1 MAHATEAPPGSLV
14 GHYQLLSQ
22 VGAGGMGV
30 VFKAFD
36 TKLERTVALKFLAP
50 TCGVDD
56 RERLLRE
63 ARSASA
69 LDHKNIASIHAV
81 EETDNGQLFIVMAYY
96 DGESLAERMS
106 RTCFSPA
113 EAFPIVHQIAEG
125 LQHAHLHNLIH
136 RDIKPSNVILPTEG
150 EAKIVDFG
158 LARLLSADA
167 PTQSRSLAGTLSY
180 MSPEQ
185 FEGRAVDARTDIWS
199 LGVVAYQL
207 LTNSLPFFGENPAAL
222 IRAVLRRDPAID
234 TLPDEWQLVLQRALS
249 KNVESRY
256 QTCTELLCDLEA
268 AQKLAQ
274 YGKPEQIT
282 PASSHRIQLVG
293 ENRRP
298 KRLQFLRT
306 PRRALLAFA
315 FAILTVAFGILGL
328 QQWPRLGI
336 RPEALQNTVAYESYL
351 RGLELLAR
359 YDKPENLD
367 AAMQAFEHTTKAD
380 PRFALAFAALGESYW
395 NKYLLDPDQNWID
408 RATAA
413 CKRATEINNQLPA
426 VYVTLGRIH
435 DGTGRHELALQEFQ
449 RALDLD
455 HKDAD
460 ALLGLADS
468 YARVGR
474 SQEAEDTYKRAAA
487 MRPENWS
494 GHYRLGSFYF
504 QQGRFEEAEYQFR
517 KVIELTPDNA
527 QAHSSLGIALMQR
540 TLLDEAETEL
550 KKSIDLRPTYFA
562 FSNLGLVYFTQKHWA
577 DAVTMLNA
585 ALKLNR
591 NDFRVWANL
600 AVAYEWLNQNT
611 KAAEAFREELARLEP
626 IAKLRP
632 EDSSLQCELALLYSK
647 QHLRQKTISGVQAAL
662 AQTPQDAEVL
672 SCAGESY
679 LNLGDRSQALNYV
692 AKALEKGLPVRD
704 LEQNPT
710 LHNLLSDPALRVPG
724 TPSVARTDP
733 R

>member
-1 MAHATEAPPGSLV
+1 MAHATEAPPGTLV

-36 TKLERTVALKFLAP
+36 IKLERTVALKFLAP
-50 TCGVDD
+50 TSGMDD

-106 RTCFSPA
+106 RSCFLPA
-113 EAFPIVHQIAEG
+113 EVFPIVHQIAEG
-125 LQHAHLHNLIH
+125 LQHAHLHSLIH
-136 RDIKPSNVILPTEG
+136 RDIKPSNIILPIEG

-158 LARLLSADA
+158 LARLLSSDA

-185 FEGRAVDARTDIWS
+185 LDGRAVDARTDIWS

-207 LTNSLPFFGENPAAL
+207 LTNTLPFSGQNPGEV
-222 IRAVLRRDPAID
+222 IRAVQRRNPALE
-234 TLPDEWQLVLQRALS
+234 TVPDEWQLVLQRALS
-249 KNVESRY
+249 KNVDSRY
-256 QTCTELLCDLEA
+256 QSCTELLCDLDA
-268 AQKLAQ
+268 VQKLAQ
-274 YGKPEQIT
+274 YGMPEQVT
-282 PASSHRIQLVG
+282 PASEHRVHLIG
-293 ENRRP
+293 EKRKP
-298 KRLQFLRT
+298 KWFRFLPT
-306 PRRALLAFA
+306 PRRAVVAFA
-315 FAILTVAFGILGL
+315 FALLIVAFGTVGRQQLSRQGL
-328 QQWPRLGI
+328 RLEGS
-336 RPEALQNTVAYESYL
+336 QGTVAYESYL
-351 RGLELLAR
+351 RGLDLLAR

-367 AAMQAFEHTTKAD
+367 AAVQAFESTTKAD

-395 NKYLLDPDQNWID
+395 NKYVLDPDQKWID
-408 RATAA
+408 GATAA
-413 CKRATEINNQLPA
+413 CKRATEINDQLPA

-435 DGTGRHELALQEFQ
+435 DGTGKHELALQEFQ

-455 HKDAD
+455 HRNAD

-504 QQGRFEEAEYQFR
+504 QQGRFEEAENQFR

-527 QAHSSLGIALMQR
+527 QAYSGLGTALLQR
-540 TLLDEAETEL
+540 TRSNEAEVWL
-550 KKSIDLRPTYFA
+550 KKSIELRPTYFA
-562 FSNLGLVYFTQKHWA
+562 YSNLGLVYFAQKRWA

-585 ALKLNR
+585 ALKLSR

-600 AVAYEWLNQNT
+600 AMSYEWLSQHSQ
-611 KAAEAFREELARLEP
+611 AAEAFREELIRLEP
-626 IAKLRP
+626 IARLRP
-632 EDSSLQCELALLYSK
+632 EDSSLQCELGLLYSK
-647 QHLRQKTISGVQAAL
+647 QHLRNKAIPLVQAAL
-662 AQTPQDAEVL
+662 AQNPQDADVL
-672 SCAGESY
+672 TCAGESY
-679 LNLGDRSQALNYV
+679 YSLGDRSRALRYL
-692 AKALEKGLPVRD
+692 AKAIDNGLPIRE
-704 LEQNPT
+704 LEQNPILRT
-710 LHNLLSDPALRVPG
+710 LLSDPALR
-724 TPSVARTDP
+724 SVSATRSINAES

>member
-50 TCGVDD
+50 TCGTDD

-81 EETDNGQLFIVMAYY
+81 EENDNGQLFIVMAYY

-106 RTCFSPA
+106 RICFLPA
-113 EAFPIVHQIAEG
+113 EVFPIVRQIAEG

-136 RDIKPSNVILPTEG
+136 RDIKPSNVILPIEG

-158 LARLLSADA
+158 LARLVSADA
-167 PTQSRSLAGTLSY
+167 ATQSRSLAGTLSY

-185 FEGRAVDARTDIWS
+185 LEGRAVDARTDIWS

-207 LTNSLPFFGENPAAL
+207 LTNNLPFRGENPAAV
-222 IRAVLRRDPAID
+222 IRAVLRGDPAIES
-234 TLPDEWQLVLQRALS
+234 LPDEWQLVLQRALS
-249 KNVESRY
+249 KNVGSRY
-256 QTCTELLCDLEA
+256 QSCTELLRDLDA
-268 AQKLAQ
+268 AQKLAEHDQ
-274 YGKPEQIT
+274 REQIT
-282 PASSHRIQLVG
+282 LAFDHRVQPVG
-293 ENRRP
+293 EMRKPRCFRFLHTQRP
-298 KRLQFLRT
+298 TILAAVL
-306 PRRALLAFA
+306 ALM
-315 FAILTVAFGILGL
+315 IVASGMVGL
-328 QQWPRLGI
+328 QQWSHRGI
-336 RPEALQNTVAYESYL
+336 RRTVSRNSVAYESYL
-351 RGLELLAR
+351 RGLDLLAR

-367 AAMQAFEHTTKAD
+367 AAIQSFEGTTKAD
-380 PRFALAFAALGESYW
+380 PLFSLAFAALGESYW
-395 NKYLLDPDQNWID
+395 NKYLLDPDRKWID
-408 RATAA
+408 GATAA
-413 CKRATEINNQLPA
+413 CKRATEINDQLPA

-435 DGTGRHELALQEFQ
+435 DGTGKHELALQEFQ

-455 HKDAD
+455 HRNAD

-494 GHYRLGSFYF
+494 GPYRLGSFYF
-504 QQGRFEEAEYQFR
+504 QQGRFEEAENQFR

-527 QAHSSLGIALMQR
+527 QAHSGLGTALLQR
-540 TLLDEAETEL
+540 TRSDEAEAEL
-550 KKSIDLRPTYFA
+550 KKSIELRPTYFA
-562 FSNLGLVYFTQKHWA
+562 YSNLGLVYFAQKRWA

-585 ALKLNR
+585 ALKLSR

-600 AVAYEWLNQNT
+600 AVSYEWLSQHSQ
-611 KAAEAFREELARLEP
+611 AAEAYREELIRLEP
-626 IAKLRP
+626 IARLRP
-632 EDSSLQCELALLYSK
+632 EDSSLQCELGLLYSK
-647 QHLRQKTISGVQAAL
+647 QHLRNKAIPLVQAAL
-662 AQTPQDAEVL
+662 AQTPQDADVL
-672 SCAGESY
+672 TCAGESY
-679 LNLGDRSQALNYV
+679 YNLGDRLRALRYLAEAIDN
-692 AKALEKGLPVRD
+692 GLPIRE

-710 LHNLLSDPALRVPG
+710 LRILLSDPALQ
-724 TPSVARTDP
+724 SVFASRSINAKS

>member
-50 TCGVDD
+50 TCGTDD

-81 EETDNGQLFIVMAYY
+81 EEDDNGQLFIVMAYY
-96 DGESLAERMS
+96 QGESLAERMS
-106 RTCFSPA
+106 RISFLPA
-113 EAFPIVHQIAEG
+113 EVFPIVRQIAEG
-125 LQHAHLHNLIH
+125 LQYAHLHNLIH
-136 RDIKPSNVILPTEG
+136 RDIKPSNVILPIEG

-158 LARLLSADA
+158 LARLVSADA
-167 PTQSRSLAGTLSY
+167 ATQSRSLAGTLSY

-185 FEGRAVDARTDIWS
+185 LNGRAVDARTDIWS

-207 LTNSLPFFGENPAAL
+207 LTNTLPFSGENPGAV
-222 IRAVLRRDPAID
+222 IRAVLRRNPAIE
-234 TLPDEWQLVLQRALS
+234 TLPDEWQLILQRALS

-256 QTCTELLCDLEA
+256 QSCTQLLCDLDGV
-268 AQKLAQ
+268 QKLAQ
-274 YGKPEQIT
+274 YGTAEQVT
-282 PASSHRIQLVG
+282 PACEHRVQLVG
-293 ENRRP
+293 EKRKP
-298 KRLQFLRT
+298 KRFRFLLT
-306 PRRALLAFA
+306 PRRAILASAFA
-315 FAILTVAFGILGL
+315 LLIAAFGIVER
-328 QQWPRLGI
+328 QQWSRQGI
-336 RPEALQNTVAYESYL
+336 RLEGSQDTVAYESYL
-351 RGLELLAR
+351 RGLDLLAR

-367 AAMQAFEHTTKAD
+367 AAIQVLERTTKVD

-395 NKYLLDPDQNWID
+395 NKYVLDPDQKWID
-408 RATAA
+408 GATAA
-413 CKRATEINNQLPA
+413 CKRATEINDQLPA

-435 DGTGRHELALQEFQ
+435 DGTGKHELALQEFQ

-455 HKDAD
+455 HRNAD

-504 QQGRFEEAEYQFR
+504 QQGRFEEAENQFR

-527 QAHSSLGIALMQR
+527 QAHSGLGTAMLQR
-540 TLLDEAETEL
+540 TRSDEAEEEL
-550 KKSIDLRPTYFA
+550 KKSIELRPTYFA
-562 FSNLGLVYFTQKHWA
+562 YSNLGLVYFAQKRWA

-585 ALKLNR
+585 ALKLSR

-600 AVAYEWLNQNT
+600 AVAYEWLSQHSQ
-611 KAAEAFREELARLEP
+611 AAEAYREELIRLEP
-626 IAKLRP
+626 IARLRP
-632 EDSSLQCELALLYSK
+632 EDSSLQCELGLLYSK
-647 QHLRQKTISGVQAAL
+647 QQLRNKAIPLVQAAL

-679 LNLGDRSQALNYV
+679 YNLGDRSRALNYI
-692 AKALEKGLPVRD
+692 AKALDKGLPVSELD
-704 LEQNPT
+704 QNPT
-710 LHNLLSDPALRVPG
+710 LRNLLSDPALRVPG
-724 TPSVARTDP
+724 TGTVGSTDP